1 LFPPQKIKKA
11 IKFPLWL
18 LGNKKAMGPSGHPW
32 LSIPTSGLN
41 LRVTPSKIK
50 IKKVKVENSL
60 HCPTF
65 WKLLKHI
72 LAGLSRENRR
82 FLKESRNP

>member
-1 LFPPQKIKKA
+1 MFSSCFPTKNKKA

-18 LGNKKAMGPSGHPW
+18 LRNKKAMGPSGHPW

-50 IKKVKVENSL
+50 IKEVKIENSL
-60 HCPTF
+60 HGSTF
-65 WKLLKHI
+65 CKILKHI
-72 LAGLSRENRR
+72 
-82 FLKESRNP
+82 P